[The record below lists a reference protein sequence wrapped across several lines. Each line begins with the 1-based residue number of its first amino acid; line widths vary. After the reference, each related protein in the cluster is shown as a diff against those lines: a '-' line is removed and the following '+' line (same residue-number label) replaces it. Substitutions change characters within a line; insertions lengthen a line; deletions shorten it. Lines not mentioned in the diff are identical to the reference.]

1 MRRLCVVD
9 VEAERQ
15 QNTLIYHSEGRLVS
29 WIEVRETPPG
39 IRTRLSELS
48 LLQER
53 VIIQRIRGW
62 LMVHLLA
69 GIDRRLPSRRIRTR
83 LMAR

>member
-39 IRTRLSELS
+39 IRTRRPAQRVALMEL
-48 LLQER
+48 
-53 VIIQRIRGW
+53 IRKDRAIHQQN
-62 LMVHLLA
+62 LDICL
-69 GIDRRLPSRRIRTR
+69 IDYG
-83 LMAR
+83 